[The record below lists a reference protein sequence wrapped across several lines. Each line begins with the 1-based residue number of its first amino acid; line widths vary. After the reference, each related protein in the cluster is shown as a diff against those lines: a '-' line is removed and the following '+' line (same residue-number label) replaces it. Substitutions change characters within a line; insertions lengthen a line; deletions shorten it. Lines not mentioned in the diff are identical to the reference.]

1 MADLTKAKEVV
12 KETLLGSE
20 LVEDVQLSALSKATF
35 DKNARKEPESDEPYM
50 GEEEF
55 INAIAPKGED
65 YVRPPTKYCTTTMKP
80 LTNSAFLYIAQDQ
93 ARTICDLIQSRRSKG
108 HWQS

>member
-20 LVEDVQLSALSKATF
+20 QVEDVQLSALSKATF
-35 DKNARKEPESDEPYM
+35 EKNARKDAESDEPYM

-55 INAIAPKGED
+55 INAIAPERED
-65 YVRPPTKYCTTTMKP
+65 YVRPPVPYCTNTMKP
-80 LTNSAFLYIAQDQ
+80 LTNGAFLYIA
-93 ARTICDLIQSRRSKG
+93 
-108 HWQS
+108 